1 MGPSGPSGEGAAM
14 YCDVVPDN
22 HLRIISKTTEE
33 KHGIRAEANMET
45 VESMLRRRRLRWL
58 GHVAR
63 MGTERIPRQLLVCKP
78 EGGKRTAGGQKLR
91 WADVVSN
98 NLKGVK

>member
-1 MGPSGPSGEGAAM
+1 MGPSGPSGEEATKF
-14 YCDVVPDN
+14 CDEVPEN
-22 HLRIISKTTEE
+22 HPRVISKTAEE
-33 KHGIRAEANMET
+33 KHSDLRAEANMET

-78 EGGKRTAGGQKLR
+78 EGGKRTAGGR
-91 WADVVSN
+91 N
-98 NLKGVK
+98 